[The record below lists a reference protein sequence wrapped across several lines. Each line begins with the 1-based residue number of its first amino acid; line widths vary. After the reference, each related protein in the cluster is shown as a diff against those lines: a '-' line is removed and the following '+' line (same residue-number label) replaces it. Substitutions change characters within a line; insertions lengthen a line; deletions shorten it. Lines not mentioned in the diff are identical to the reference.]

1 MNLSEM
7 MQPTDRQRDAFR
19 ASLTHRFTLYGG
31 AAGGGKSYWL
41 RWWCLRE
48 LLRLYALT
56 GIKGLRVGLFSMDYP
71 TLTDRQISR
80 INAEFPASLG
90 KLAKTQADGYNFKLA
105 DRFGGGTIALRNLD
119 DPSKYRSAEFAGIA
133 VEELT
138 ENQLQTFNDLR
149 FRLRWPG
156 IDRPSFVAATNPGGD
171 GHGWVKALWVD
182 SDFKDMPELLPLKS
196 EFAYVP
202 AKATDNSH
210 LTSQYYQDLLTLPEQ
225 MRKAL
230 AEGDWNVFAGQFF
243 REWTESVHVVEPF
256 EIPWHWRI
264 KRSGDWGYKDP
275 SAFLWTAVAPDG
287 SLYVVGEWYGSGY
300 SIRDQAAA
308 ILAFEQGRN
317 VEKIGV
323 IDDQAFQTT
332 GIGTPIAD
340 QFREYGVY
348 WSPCTK
354 GPGSRVAGWNLIRK
368 ALQYTRGPEGEIT
381 RQPLLKVFRGAAPKL
396 CQSIPVLVHDKNKVE
411 DVSDKTDFDH
421 SPSALRYLLMEGLEP
436 KRTPDSEMS
445 EEDAAF
451 LRQARKERY
460 A

>member
-1 MNLSEM
+1 
-7 MQPTDRQRDAFR
+7 MQPTDRQRDAFK
-19 ASLTHRFTLYGG
+19 ASRDHRFTLYGG
-31 AAGGGKSYWL
+31 AAGGGKSYFL

-48 LLRLYALT
+48 LLYLYAVT

-80 INAEFPASLG
+80 INAEFPESLG
-90 KLAKTQADGYNFKLA
+90 KLAKTQADGYNFKLK
-105 DRFGGGTIALRNLD
+105 DHLGGGTIALRNLD

-138 ENQLQTFNDLR
+138 ENQLQMFNDLR

-156 IDRPSFVAATNPGGD
+156 VDRPNFVAATNPGGN
-171 GHGWVKALWVD
+171 GHGWVKALWID
-182 SDFKDMPELLPLKS
+182 QDFKDTPELLPLQK

-202 AKATDNSH
+202 AKATDNHH
-210 LTSQYYQDLLTLPEQ
+210 LTGQYYQDLLTLPEQ

-243 REWTESVHVVEPF
+243 REWTESVHVIDAF
-256 EIPWHWRI
+256 EIPWHWKI
-264 KRSGDWGYKDP
+264 KRCGDWGYKDP
-275 SAFLWTAVAPDG
+275 SAFLWVACAPDG
-287 SLYVVGEWYGSGY
+287 SLYVIGEWYGSGY
-300 SIRDQAAA
+300 SIKDQAAA
-308 ILAFEQGRN
+308 IHEFERGKN

-354 GPGSRVAGWNLIRK
+354 GPGSRVAGWNMIRK
-368 ALQYTRGPEGEIT
+368 VLQYDRGEDGTIT
-381 RQPLLKVFRGAAPKL
+381 RQPILRVLRGAAPKL

-411 DVSDKTDFDH
+411 DVSETTDFDH
-421 SPSALRYLLMEGLEP
+421 SPSALRYLLMEGIQP
-436 KRTPDSEMS
+436 ARTPDEAMS
-445 EEDAAF
+445 TEDAAM
-451 LRQARKERY
+451 LAWARKQGKS
-460 A
+460 